1 MNQKIKR
8 HWLIGIVTALV
19 LSGVGT
25 VARAS
30 DDVTV
35 RWDLLKVVPPNLY
48 AGGVASPSA
57 GDGSTITVTGSG
69 TFQISEGS
77 FEEATGGGTW
87 ETRDASNVVTG
98 SGTYRV
104 RGVVLFMRAPGSLP
118 SPPLVDHIGNA
129 ADASSGLAV
138 LRVHYSDGS
147 RGILVVECMLPVGSP
162 PSFVEGIT
170 VIKGNLNY
178 LNSSHSPTLF
188 HVQAAHESN

>member
-1 MNQKIKR
+1 MGLKFIRGWQ
-8 HWLIGIVTALV
+8 LGFAAL
-19 LSGVGT
+19 LLFGVAT

-30 DDVTV
+30 DEVSV

-48 AGGVASPSA
+48 AGGVASPTA
-57 GDGSTITVTGSG
+57 GDGSKITLTGTG
-69 TFQISEGS
+69 TFQIEHDW
-77 FEEATGGGTW
+77 FEDANGGGTW
-87 ETRDASNVVTG
+87 ETRDASNTLTG

-104 RGVVLFMRAPGSLP
+104 KGVVLFMRAPGSLP
-118 SPPLVDHIGNA
+118 SPPLIDNIGNA

-170 VIKGNLNY
+170 ATKGYVNY

-188 HVQAAHESN
+188 HVQAAHESD